1 MPFVVDID
9 GPNGKVPAQVT
20 DNGDGTYRV
29 DYEPTAA
36 GNHKIEV
43 TLKEEQV
50 ANSPYNIRVDAG
62 AWAPNTGIKHYSFVV
77 ETRDRNN
84 QPKTVGGESENFEV
98 TVAGPGEPKVKKY
111 TSSFS
116 IFLLHLSLSYKK
128 KCFISIFFLHL
139 SLSYKKKAP
148 LNLLSSS
155 FSFLQKK
162 KASQ

>member
-98 TVAGPGEPKVKKY
+98 TVAGPGEPKAQLDDCGNGEYMVTYSLPEQGKYNVGVK
-111 TSSFS
+111 
-116 IFLLHLSLSYKK
+116 I
-128 KCFISIFFLHL
+128 
-139 SLSYKKKAP
+139 
-148 LNLLSSS
+148 N
-155 FSFLQKK
+155 
-162 KASQ
+162 